1 MKMRK
6 SLVALGLVV
15 GLMAS
20 QGCALLF
27 VGAVA
32 GGAAAGTV
40 SYFGNELRVIH
51 ETTVDRS
58 WNAAAAAV
66 NELQFPVN
74 QAKSRKDGTGG
85 LLVAKNAKNQDVIIQ
100 IIRQS
105 DRLMEIR
112 VRVGT
117 FDTAEN
123 RAGSQLV
130 YDKMRA
136 RM

>member
-1 MKMRK
+1 
-6 SLVALGLVV
+6 
-15 GLMAS
+15 
-20 QGCALLF
+20 
-27 VGAVA
+27 
-32 GGAAAGTV
+32 
-40 SYFGNELRVIH
+40 
-51 ETTVDRS
+51 
-58 WNAAAAAV
+58 
-66 NELQFPVN
+66 
-74 QAKSRKDGTGG
+74 